1 MADRYTWTRV
11 RVGGSESLSDFA
23 SSLGTP
29 MPHTVVTALDFE
41 TVGIELPP
49 VKRPTALLQK

>member
-1 MADRYTWTRV
+1 
-11 RVGGSESLSDFA
+11 
-23 SSLGTP
+23 
-29 MPHTVVTALDFE
+29 MPHTIVTALDFE